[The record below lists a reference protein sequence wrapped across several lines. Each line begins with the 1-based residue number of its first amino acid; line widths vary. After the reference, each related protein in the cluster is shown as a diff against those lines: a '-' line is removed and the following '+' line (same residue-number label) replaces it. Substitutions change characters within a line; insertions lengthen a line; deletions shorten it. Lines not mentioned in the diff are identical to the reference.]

1 MRGQQDSLIQKW
13 QHAEVQPQSTPGST
27 GSSTSPTQLN
37 NGSQVA
43 QQSSGTQV
51 ASSGPSSGPSATPTV
66 SAPATVAT
74 STTTPTSVVPA
85 SASSTTVIW
94 ISPSSGTW
102 ETGQNW
108 STQAVPPA
116 TDTVQINLPLTVIVN
131 APESVASLVVGA
143 GAIVDIVSGGALT
156 ITTAIDNN
164 GLVKINSSGTDPTLS
179 IKGTV
184 QLLDGGQIEM
194 VGPATQNMILGVAG
208 SGATLVNVNNTIV
221 GSGTIGQG
229 DRALTLVNDSG
240 GTIEALNGTLTID
253 TGNTF
258 SNSGLVEV
266 AAGGTLQ
273 VQDNINNSGSIQVIS
288 GGTLL
293 LAGVTITGGTIT
305 NSGLFEVTGNATL
318 SNDVFTNTGGTLQ
331 IDSGETLTLNSTT
344 ITGGTITDGGQI
356 ELSGSS
362 TITGGASL
370 DGGQLTVESGQTA
383 DARQCDARWY
393 LRHR

>member
-1 MRGQQDSLIQKW
+1 MAQFHDAFLSTFDSYTRGQQDTLIQKW
-13 QHAEVQPQSTPGST
+13 QHADVQPQSTPGST

-85 SASSTTVIW
+85 SASSTTAIW
-94 ISPSSGTW
+94 ISQSSGTW

-108 STQAVPPA
+108 NTQAVPPA

-156 ITTAIDNN
+156 VTTAIDNN

-194 VGPATQNMILGVAG
+194 VGPAIQNMILGVAG

-273 VQDNINNSGSIQVIS
+273 VQDNINNSGSIQVDG

-331 IDSGETLTLNSTT
+331 IDSGETS
-344 ITGGTITDGGQI
+344 
-356 ELSGSS
+356 
-362 TITGGASL
+362 
-370 DGGQLTVESGQTA
+370 
-383 DARQCDARWY
+383 DAHQHHHHR
-393 LRHR
+393 RHDY